1 MSHRSTKGAPKP
13 ATADLTAGGES
24 LADLARER
32 RDSRSYTIDYTGMG
46 QQMIP
51 APTALV
57 QNTQKQSKKYLSE
70 LKGSGSTEDAQKA
83 RKLLRSLSVP
93 FLNSWDFNSIDITSQ
108 MNIPG
113 VGNLKNYLKKR
124 WNRTSNRAIRPARFR
139 ADPRRIHELSSES
152 PEETAMFRE
161 KRRSSMKE
169 KTLDLLMEETPN
181 GVSRVAA
188 GTPIVLVQCLLDVE
202 NTDDSYAH
210 TVFVTHDTWINS
222 ADMLT
227 ILSEIYF
234 GRRTS
239 DWLSKS
245 QLEDVEFVKVMKKRI
260 IKLLTLWITEYF
272 ADFRDSA
279 ELSRQFKEFLY
290 ELGGAGK
297 EEKRMADILLDTF
310 MSSMAG
316 ASSSSTP
323 DASSGA
329 VSPQPA
335 APMNKRRSGK
345 NIFVRERSPRKLNF
359 LDLDPKT
366 LARQFCLFDQKM
378 IARVRFQELVAGRWN
393 KGKGENVVALRD
405 RSNLITQWVATEILQ
420 TPNTKQR
427 IVVLSNFLEL
437 CMNLL
442 EMRNYK
448 TSFNVYSGLR
458 MPQVAR
464 LNKTWNGLDP
474 KTMAVWQDLESQ
486 LRGLATFFEQSLAA
500 PSPKILPV
508 SLLLRFLEVKEQEP
522 DTHRR
527 YVHMINFNKMRAVA
541 DLVKPFIDSQ
551 SVQYGFEENAMIQ
564 VYLEKYLTVIDS
576 QHKLTK
582 MSRDI
587 EGDSGNPA
595 SVVVSPRA
603 QKHVSLNTGGS
614 SSSSKPSKASAG
626 SKAADAAAKKVA
638 HQSESAEKPLI
649 QNDPMNGK
657 TREQIHQ
664 EIHNELVGKWKRPLA
679 KCSVGSD
686 LPRLIAKIL
695 VIDARGHTLYKCRE
709 DRKKIYL
716 AREMNMFLRC
726 MAQQL
731 ESTKDAKAIEKSFRD
746 YFTVEARSEAS
757 TDIIKETGLFVSEVL
772 GESSVVTSLLK
783 ITASQGII
791 SPAWVRLK
799 LFILAQFPFKDA
811 RKGWRVYIIFEPFF
825 VTICHIKKEMSSEEM
840 AGSRPFEFTWELKMV
855 FDRKLEQMLE
865 CSLVISELSISED
878 MPSDRQLL
886 LTEVLKPWRGPSF
899 RSSIQ
904 YGLEGESEESS
915 FMPEEAVA
923 AAAQK
928 KAAAEKAAS
937 TLSPSTQKKT
947 QSEKRIVVESVFT
960 GTTRRAKSDAKI
972 QTKKALI
979 TTPDDSDNLDPGFG
993 GHESDRSSPARLK
1006 RKKSSKDKLD
1016 AKSDKEDG
1024 YHSGGSHR
1032 RSGSGSKDK
1041 SLAKS
1046 KSRETLQDAYDPNTP
1061 GRRTSSGDKNK
1072 ILLTGDKG
1080 SPSAGSPV
1088 SHMSSSK
1095 RSGSLT
1101 KDETTKIVHHSSTA
1115 TFGSPSAPV
1124 PQSTGVAPPI
1134 MSPVSPRRAPQNAIS
1149 KASELLH
1156 DESESID
1163 DVAIN
1168 HLRRLAPGSRG
1179 RSTSVGKTG
1188 QPITSPT
1195 AVGRAPEKAAAAS
1208 TATPPASIG
1217 ASLSSP
1223 NLGAKRLAFNDSA
1236 VVNDGAASPL
1246 RKDPA
1251 SSPTTA
1257 HRSAGSSGAIAGSG
1271 SDESSSASNTGSG
1284 DNRKRVGSTHDRLN
1298 TSVRKSL
1305 ELKNLDVVRAFTEE
1319 AEAVEAGGSAVSGR
1333 KKSAR
1338 KSMPAQH
1345 KTPRGASS
1353 KSDRSAVTSSG
1364 ILSDPEGSPPSAS
1377 RLSVAAASLHLG
1389 SSSARSSSSKSSHHH
1404 HATGSSSARPSSSV
1418 RHSKDKDKDKDR
1430 EKDKERQSSRSSQQS
1445 SSSGHRST
1453 AITPRDPLDSARDR
1467 LDREAERER
1476 ERQKEKERDSHE
1488 RRGDDAPRSSSKDA
1502 NGSPRSGSPRLDS
1515 TPRGSPRDKALQASP
1530 GAGDAD
1536 APASM
1541 SSSSGH
1547 LRRSRTSS
1555 RSSRDIRVFESS
1567 SPSTPNQSTPT
1578 TPTAA
1583 EAASEAGPEMQPT
1596 SARRRPRAPSLSIDE
1611 RAPYNVQH
1619 SNSVARDGTAT
1630 LATVEENSPRR
1641 DSVES
1646 AGRSTALPVPPPP
1659 VPLGMISSRY
1669 SAPDI
1674 STATGSAATKTVM
1687 PVSTNRIPQRPSAI
1701 ALAAVAAQGGPA
1713 LAEWDVTES
1722 DASDAD
1728 SSVEDPFH

>member
-1 MSHRSTKGAPKP
+1 
-13 ATADLTAGGES
+13 
-24 LADLARER
+24 
-32 RDSRSYTIDYTGMG
+32 
-46 QQMIP
+46 
-51 APTALV
+51 
-57 QNTQKQSKKYLSE
+57 
-70 LKGSGSTEDAQKA
+70 
-83 RKLLRSLSVP
+83 
-93 FLNSWDFNSIDITSQ
+93 
-108 MNIPG
+108 
-113 VGNLKNYLKKR
+113 
-124 WNRTSNRAIRPARFR
+124 
-139 ADPRRIHELSSES
+139 
-152 PEETAMFRE
+152 
-161 KRRSSMKE
+161 
-169 KTLDLLMEETPN
+169 
-181 GVSRVAA
+181 
-188 GTPIVLVQCLLDVE
+188 
-202 NTDDSYAH
+202 
-210 TVFVTHDTWINS
+210 
-222 ADMLT
+222 
-227 ILSEIYF
+227 
-234 GRRTS
+234 
-239 DWLSKS
+239 
-245 QLEDVEFVKVMKKRI
+245 
-260 IKLLTLWITEYF
+260 
-272 ADFRDSA
+272 
-279 ELSRQFKEFLY
+279 
-290 ELGGAGK
+290 
-297 EEKRMADILLDTF
+297 
-310 MSSMAG
+310 MAG
-316 ASSSSTP
+316 VSSSSSSSP
-323 DASSGA
+323 DASA
-329 VSPQPA
+329 ATSPPPA
-335 APMNKRRSGK
+335 APMSKRRSGK

-359 LDLDPKT
+359 LDVDPKT

-378 IARVRFQELVAGRWN
+378 VARVRFQELVAGRWN
-393 KGKGENVVALRD
+393 KGKGENVIALRD

-442 EMRNYK
+442 EMRNFK

-474 KTMAVWQDLESQ
+474 KTMTLWQDLESE

-587 EGDSGNPA
+587 EGDSGNP
-595 SVVVSPRA
+595 SNVVVSPRA
-603 QKHVSLNTGGS
+603 QKHVQLNTGS
-614 SSSSKPSKASAG
+614 SSSSKPAKVSEG
-626 SKAADAAAKKVA
+626 SKAADAAAKKVG
-638 HQSESAEKPLI
+638 HPSDSAEKSLI

-657 TREQIHQ
+657 TTAQIHQ

-799 LFILAQFPFKDA
+799 LFILAKFPFKDA

-855 FDRKLEQMLE
+855 FDRKLEQMIE
-865 CSLVISELSISED
+865 CSLVISELSISDD
-878 MPSDRQLL
+878 MPSDRQLS

-923 AAAQK
+923 TAAQK
-928 KAAAEKAAS
+928 KAFAAEKAAAA
-937 TLSPSTQKKT
+937 LSPSSQKKT
-947 QSEKRIVVESVFT
+947 QSEKKIVVENVFT
-960 GTTRRAKSDAKI
+960 GTARRAKSDAKI

-993 GHESDRSSPARLK
+993 GQSPERASPARLK
-1006 RKKSSKDKLD
+1006 RKKSSKDKLE

-1032 RSGSGSKDK
+1032 RSGSGSKEK

-1046 KSRETLQDAYDPNTP
+1046 KSRETLQDANDPSTAS
-1061 GRRTSSGDKNK
+1061 RRTSSGDKNK

-1080 SPSAGSPV
+1080 SPSTGSPV
-1088 SHMSSSK
+1088 SHPSTSK

-1101 KDETTKIVHHSSTA
+1101 KDETTKIVHHSSVAFGPAATA
-1115 TFGSPSAPV
+1115 PQPS
-1124 PQSTGVAPPI
+1124 VAPPI

-1168 HLRRLAPGSRG
+1168 HLRRLAPVSRG

-1188 QPITSPT
+1188 QPISS
-1195 AVGRAPEKAAAAS
+1195 AAAGSRAPVSSAAPAALA
-1208 TATPPASIG
+1208 ATPPPTGSPAPIG
-1217 ASLSSP
+1217 TSLSSP
-1223 NLGAKRLAFNDSA
+1223 NLTGKRLVFNDSA
-1236 VVNDGAASPL
+1236 TVNDGATAPL
-1246 RKDPA
+1246 RKEPATSPA
-1251 SSPTTA
+1251 SA
-1257 HRSAGSSGAIAGSG
+1257 KSAPGSSGAIAGSG

-1284 DNRKRVGSTHDRLN
+1284 DHRKRMGSSHDRLN

-1319 AEAVEAGGSAVSGR
+1319 AEVVDSDGNVVSGR

-1338 KSMPAQH
+1338 KSMPAQRS
-1345 KTPRGASS
+1345 KTPRGSS

-1377 RLSVAAASLHLG
+1377 RLSVAAASVHLG
-1389 SSSARSSSSKSSHHH
+1389 SSSARPSTSKSSMHHQS
-1404 HATGSSSARPSSSV
+1404 TGSTSARSSASGK
-1418 RHSKDKDKDKDR
+1418 HLKDKEKDR
-1430 EKDKERQSSRSSQQS
+1430 EKDKERQSSRTSQG

-1453 AITPRDPLDSARDR
+1453 AITPREPLESARDR

-1476 ERQKEKERDSHE
+1476 ERQREKERDSHE
-1488 RRGDDAPRSSSKDA
+1488 RRGEDAPRSSSRDA
-1502 NGSPRSGSPRLDS
+1502 NGSPRLGSPRLDG
-1515 TPRGSPRDKALQASP
+1515 TPRGSPRDKSAQSSP

-1541 SSSSGH
+1541 SSSGH
-1547 LRRSRTSS
+1547 LRRSRASS

-1567 SPSTPNQSTPT
+1567 NPSTPTQSTPT
-1578 TPTAA
+1578 TPTAT
-1583 EAASEAGPEMQPT
+1583 ETASEAGQDPS
-1596 SARRRPRAPSLSIDE
+1596 SARRRPRAPSLGIDE
-1611 RAPYNVQH
+1611 RAPYNVQQ
-1619 SNSVARDGTAT
+1619 SKSVARDGNAS

-1646 AGRSTALPVPPPP
+1646 AGRANALPVPPPP

-1674 STATGSAATKTVM
+1674 STATGSAATKTSM
-1687 PVSTNRIPQRPSAI
+1687 PVTTNRIPQRPSAI

-1722 DASDAD
+1722 DVSDAD
-1728 SSVEDPFH
+1728 SSVEDPFQ